1 MTAREGPRWT
11 SPQRAGAADEII
23 LEGGKR
29 VSWRGRWAAVVE
41 KEWAGEGNDRR
52 RDGGPALS
60 VVLVGYGDLPDEL
73 PQPGAPCQECS
84 LVGFDMRQGH
94 HVSWSP
100 ASQSA
105 QGGTTEYHVTISTHP
120 VGPSLTPHPTVL
132 INRPSLH
139 QYEPQVHGGGL
150 IIYDSSLIDTTPTR
164 GDVETIAIPATDIA
178 DGRGWAQAANM
189 VALALS

>member
-1 MTAREGPRWT
+1 MTAKEGPRWT
-11 SPQRAGAADEII
+11 SPQRAGATDEIV
-23 LEGGKR
+23 LEGGER
-29 VSWRGRWAAVVE
+29 VSRCGRWAAVVE
-41 KEWAGEGNDRR
+41 QERASEIDDRR
-52 RDGGPALS
+52 RDGGPALP
-60 VVLVGYGDLPDEL
+60 VVLVGHGDLPDGL
-73 PQPGAPCQECS
+73 PQPGALSQECS

-105 QGGTTEYHVTISTHP
+105 QEGTTGYHVTISTHP

-164 GDVETIAIPATDIA
+164 GDVETMAIPAPDIA